1 MDCIT
6 PDLTAALDS
15 LSKRYNRSGIDE
27 WGKSH
32 EKLEDIL
39 MLELGSL
46 ELDKDLCEYEDWD
59 SLAHLSLL
67 ALFDKDLGVKLS
79 VEDVRNF
86 KKVSDIFTKAN
97 L

>member
-1 MDCIT
+1 M
-6 PDLTAALDS
+6 
-15 LSKRYNRSGIDE
+15 KRDE
-27 WGKSH
+27 LI

-86 KKVSDIFTKAN
+86 KKVSDIFVEKSN
-97 L
+97 INNISY

>member
-1 MDCIT
+1 MT
-6 PDLTAALDS
+6 KEQLV
-15 LSKRYNRSGIDE
+15 
-27 WGKSH
+27 

-39 MLELGSL
+39 MLDIGTL

-67 ALFDKDLGVKLS
+67 ALFDKDLGIKLS
-79 VEDVRNF
+79 VEDIREF
-86 KKVSDIFTKAN
+86 KKVSDIFAKAN